1 MPAFFSTASISAS
14 ARIAEDVEIG
24 PYCVIEAG
32 ARVETG
38 SRLMSHVVIKSG
50 AVLGRNTTLHE
61 GVVVHGDTSLGEHN
75 TIHERCIIGGLPLVR
90 SQAES
95 CGRLEIGSHNT
106 IRELSTIQ
114 RATVSDAATRIGD
127 HNFIMP
133 SCQIG
138 HDSVLGDHVTITN
151 YSAIAGHVTIED
163 HATLGI
169 GVQVHQHCRIGAYA
183 MVGASAYVPRDVPP
197 FVTIDGQ
204 SGCVVGLNKV
214 GLKRNGFSPEQIS
227 DIKRAYRTIYRM
239 GLRYEE
245 ILTALDS
252 EFQAGPAASFRPF
265 LSANSRG
272 FSRERRDSS
281 VATIPLQA
289 ATAEVPPA
297 TIEFD
302 RRCA

>member
-1 MPAFFSTASISAS
+1 MPAFFPTASISTS

-32 ARVETG
+32 ARVEAG

-61 GVVVHGDTSLGEHN
+61 GVVVHGNTSLGKHN

-90 SQAES
+90 SQDQDS
-95 CGRLEIGSHNT
+95 GRLEIGSHNT
-106 IRELSTIQ
+106 IRELTTIQ
-114 RATVSDAATRIGD
+114 RATSNDAATRIGD

-138 HDSVLGDHVTITN
+138 HDSVVGSHVTITN
-151 YSAIAGHVTIED
+151 YSALSGHVTVED

-169 GVQVHQHCRIGAYA
+169 GIQVHQHCHIGAFA

-214 GLKRNGFSPEQIS
+214 GLKRNGFTTEQLS
-227 DIKRAYRTIYRM
+227 DLKRAYRTIYRS
-239 GLRYEE
+239 GLRFEE
-245 ILTALDS
+245 VLATLEA
-252 EFQAGPAASFRPF
+252 EFQEGPAASFRPF
-265 LSANSRG
+265 LLDSTRG
-272 FSRERRDSS
+272 YARERRDSEP
-281 VATIPLQA
+281 ATIPFRAA
-289 ATAEVPPA
+289 ATDTAPA
-297 TIEFD
+297 TIELP